1 LDVRLRNA
9 YAALAAEPGAWVAL
23 SRLRPFFGDV
33 PKTDVDEALLR
44 LSRAADVNLVPENNQ
59 KVLTDADQAA
69 ALYVGGQ
76 DKHLLAIG
84 V

>member
-1 LDVRLRNA
+1 VRNA

-23 SRLRPFFGDV
+23 ARLRPFFGDV
-33 PKTDVDEALLR
+33 PRADLDEALRR
-44 LSRAADVNLVPENNQ
+44 LNRAADVNIVPESNQ
-59 KVLTDADQAA
+59 KILTAVDIAA
-69 ALYVGGQ
+69 AIEIGGQ